1 MQIIIHAR
9 GEHTCC
15 GPEVTRY
22 QRVRWVYLTTP
33 DGQFFQVVHTVDA
46 PVAEVEGTVVDIE
59 YIRADGS
66 RIGVERIPSGAA
78 FSGNDPQDDAEII
91 TLYTEEVIDQSSDE
105 TMEFVVTLDVDDQC
119 RRTRTRTP
127 PSSHVA

>member
-1 MQIIIHAR
+1 MQIIIDAG

-33 DGQFFQVVHTVDA
+33 DGQFFQVVHGVDQ
-46 PVAEVEGTVVDIE
+46 PVAQVEGTVVDIE

-78 FSGNDPQDDAEII
+78 FSGNDPHDDAEIL
-91 TLYTEEVIDQSSDE
+91 TLYTEEVIDPSIDE
-105 TMEFVVTLDVDDQC
+105 KVEFVVTLDVGDQ
-119 RRTRTRTP
+119 RRPTSRTRVN
-127 PSSHVA
+127 SL